1 MKTYQFIFVL
11 FVSLILQIAVLPNL
25 TILDAHYEIF
35 FAVTIFMSIK
45 HGWYSGT
52 LSGIW
57 CGLLS
62 DICSTGPFGFLVFL
76 YGLSGFFAASFRK
89 IIFTQHIATKLLI
102 LFIMSIAASL
112 VSIFFFKGFDWIV
125 EIWSVYK
132 LNILSIAAVNTLF
145 SIPVYL
151 FLDKLSYEL
160 QE

>member
-1 MKTYQFIFVL
+1 MKAYQFILVL
-11 FVSLILQIAVLPNL
+11 LVSLIFQIAVLPNL
-25 TILDAHYEIF
+25 VVLDAHYEIL
-35 FAVTIFMSIK
+35 FAVTIFISIK
-45 HGWYSGT
+45 YGWYSGT
-52 LSGIW
+52 VSGLW
-57 CGLLS
+57 CGLLN
-62 DICSTGPFGFLVFL
+62 DICTTGPFGFFVFL
-76 YGLSGFFAASFRK
+76 YSLSGFFAASFRK

-112 VSIFFFKGFDWIV
+112 VSIFFFKGFGWIV

>member
-1 MKTYQFIFVL
+1 MKPYQFILVL
-11 FVSLILQIAVLPNL
+11 FVSVILQIAVLPNL

-45 HGWYSGT
+45 YGWYSGT

-57 CGLLS
+57 CGLLN
-62 DICSTGPFGFLVFL
+62 DICTTGPFGYFVFL
-76 YGLSGFFAASFRK
+76 YALSGFFAASFRK

-102 LFIMSIAASL
+102 LFIMSIASSL

-125 EIWSVYK
+125 EIWSLYK